1 VPVERFRRNLTVVFS
16 DVIGS
21 TTLGEQ
27 LDPETLSHV
36 MSDYFHAMKPVI
48 ERHGG
53 HVAKFVGDAV
63 MAVFGLPELHEDD
76 ALRAVRS
83 AVEMQ
88 EALAELNP
96 LLEAKWG
103 VTISART
110 GICTGEV
117 AGEGFAPESNF
128 VVGDGANVAA
138 RLQQAASAGE
148 ILLAETTHRLVRG
161 AVKTELLPPLD
172 LKGRAEPITVFR
184 LLEVVT
190 QDEPA
195 PRRFE
200 APMVGRQ
207 DDLAQLQWAFR
218 RAVEERECRLVTVLG
233 SAGVGKSRL
242 AHEFVST
249 LGDTPTLLQGR
260 CLPYGDGITFWPL
273 AEMVKQ
279 VSAIEEHDSS
289 EAAKTRLEAKLR
301 PYSDAPAV
309 AQRIA
314 ELTGL
319 AEASGGA
326 EDAFWAVRM
335 LFESLAGEQPLIA
348 VFEDVHWA
356 EPTMLELIEYLAGNA
371 VGQPILLLCLARP
384 ELTDARPG
392 WGEGRGRRTLIDLD
406 PLNSAECD
414 RLIVEILGETG
425 VSPGV
430 RDRIGEA
437 AEGNPLFVEQMVS
450 MLIDEGL
457 LQPEDGRWVVKGD
470 LSAISV
476 PDSIQALLAARLDR
490 LTAPERA
497 VIGRA
502 AVVGQVFY
510 LNAVE
515 ELAPPDLRTRL
526 GGIVMSLVRKGLIR
540 PDRSDLGAEDAFR
553 FHHLLVRDAAYAGLS
568 KEARA
573 DLHEQVARWLEARM
587 GERVSEYGEILGY
600 HLEQAYRYLSELGP
614 VDERGREI
622 ALRASE
628 YLADAGWRASARW
641 DVPAGVMLRS
651 RALALMGS
659 DDVRRPQL
667 LAELGDAL
675 LWRGRF
681 DEAEAAL
688 GEALELARRSG
699 DRRTETLAQLSRLRL
714 RFQVD
719 PGADYAELEAE
730 AEQAAEMF
738 ESAADHVGAA
748 QAWHVV
754 YWARY
759 GLCRLV
765 RAREAAE
772 RALEHAQRARAD
784 YPYLDRLG
792 LIAAMLFGPTPAS
805 EALSEGERIA
815 QGMRGHLT
823 AEAVAL
829 CFLGQLRALLDEP
842 QLARE
847 LILQGVSRRQDLGD
861 LPGAS
866 MARAEGLGYYV
877 EMLRGN
883 WTAAEP
889 ELRSGYDALE
899 AIGDKNYLSTVAG
912 WLAHCLYA
920 QDRLEEAEDFA
931 QTCRETAAASWI
943 VSQVLWRGAS
953 AMLHA
958 RRGQIEEGE
967 RLAREAVALALETD
981 RVDSQTDSL
990 MDLAEVMRIAGRWDE
1005 MATAVRDALERYE
1018 AKEVLSA
1025 LPRTRRVL
1033 DQARAAAAG
1042 SRA

>member
-1 VPVERFRRNLTVVFS
+1 VPLERFRRNLTVVFS

-36 MSDYFHAMKPVI
+36 MSDYFQAMKPVI

-88 EALAELNP
+88 AALTELNP
-96 LLEAKWG
+96 ILKAKWG
-103 VTISART
+103 VAISART

-117 AGEGFAPESNF
+117 AGEGFAPDSNF

-138 RLQQAASAGE
+138 RLQQTASAGE
-148 ILLAETTHRLVRG
+148 ILLAETTYRLVRE
-161 AVKTELLPPLD
+161 AVKAELLPPLD
-172 LKGRAEPITVFR
+172 FKGRAKPITVFR
-184 LLEVVT
+184 LLEVVA
-190 QDEPA
+190 QAEPA
-195 PRRFE
+195 PRGLDVS
-200 APMVGRQ
+200 MVGRE
-207 DDLAQLQWAFR
+207 DDLAQLQWTLR

-249 LGDTPTLLQGR
+249 LVDATVLHGR

-279 VSAIEEHDSS
+279 VAAIDEHDSP
-289 EAAKTRLEAKLR
+289 EAAKTKLETKLR
-301 PYSDAPAV
+301 ADFDAPAV
-309 AQRIA
+309 AERVAQ
-314 ELTGL
+314 LTGL
-319 AEASGGA
+319 AEARSGA

-335 LFESLAGEQPLIA
+335 LFEGLAGEQPLIA

-356 EPTMLELIEYLAGNA
+356 EPTMLELIEHLAGNA
-371 VGQPILLLCLARP
+371 AGEPILLLCLARP
-384 ELTDARPG
+384 ELTEARPG
-392 WGEGRGRRTLIDLD
+392 WGEGRGTSTLIDLD

-425 VSPGV
+425 LAPSV

-457 LQPEDGRWVVKGD
+457 LVPEAGRWVVTGD

-476 PDSIQALLAARLDR
+476 PGSIQALLAARLDR
-490 LTAPERA
+490 LTASERA

-515 ELAPPDLRTRL
+515 ELAPPELRPRL

-573 DLHEQVARWLEARM
+573 DLHEQVARWVEARM
-587 GERVSEYGEILGY
+587 GERVSEYGEIVGY
-600 HLEQAYRYLSELGP
+600 HLEQAYCYLSELGP
-614 VDERGREI
+614 VDEQGREL
-622 ALRASE
+622 ALRAAE

-641 DVPAGVMLRS
+641 DVPAGVVLRS
-651 RALALMGS
+651 RALALMRG
-659 DDVRRPQL
+659 DDARRPQL

-681 DEAEAAL
+681 DEAE
-688 GEALELARRSG
+688 EALAEAIELAGRAG
-699 DRRTETLAQLSRLRL
+699 DERTATLAHLSRLRL

-719 PGADYAELEAE
+719 PKADYAELEAE
-730 AEQAAEMF
+730 AERAAEMF
-738 ESAADHVGAA
+738 EAAADDVGAA

-754 YWARY
+754 YWARF
-759 GLCRLV
+759 GLCRLAH
-765 RAREAAE
+765 AREAAE
-772 RALEHAQRARAD
+772 SALEHAQRARAD

-792 LIAAMLFGPTPAS
+792 LIAAMLFGLTPAS
-805 EALSEGERIA
+805 EALSESERIA

-829 CFLGQLRALLDEP
+829 CFLGQIRALLDEP
-842 QLARE
+842 ELARE
-847 LILQGVSRRQDLGD
+847 LILQGVARRKDLGD

-883 WTAAEP
+883 WTAAET

-920 QDRLEEAEDFA
+920 QDRLDEAEDFA
-931 QTCRETAAASWI
+931 QTCRESAAASWI
-943 VSQVLWRGAS
+943 ASQVLWRGAS
-953 AMLHA
+953 AMLLA

-967 RLAREAVALALETD
+967 EVARDAVALALQTD
-981 RVDSQTDSL
+981 RFDSQTDSL
-990 MDLAEVMRIAGRWDE
+990 MDLAEVMRVAGRWDE
-1005 MATAVRDALERYE
+1005 AATAVQDALERYE
-1018 AKEVLSA
+1018 AKEAQAA
-1025 LPRTRRVL
+1025 LPRARRVL
-1033 DQARAAAAG
+1033 NQARAAAAH